1 MRAAPLNLDPPKMS
15 PERFFAAQGELRSPT
30 ARYRGWPPPARADGD
45 RRPQVG
51 NPHLCPARDT
61 LGFGLQCVVMP
72 IDGQGASAA
81 ADWGVPA
88 F

>member
-1 MRAAPLNLDPPKMS
+1 MRAAPLNLDPPKC
-15 PERFFAAQGELRSPT
+15 PRWLFAAQGELSSPT
-30 ARYRGWPPPARADGD
+30 VRDRGWPPPARADGD
-45 RRPQVG
+45 RRPQVEY
-51 NPHLCPARDT
+51 PHLCPARDT
-61 LGFGLQCVVMP
+61 LGFGLQCVFMP